1 MQNTPVSQLG
11 ELLQVRFQR
20 RRVEPDGGIP
30 GGLLQELGQVLNHFS
45 GILVEQQVVFHDQK
59 AVVVLLQNG
68 LVLEEGLARRTSR
81 NVLQSSRLELRP
93 QMKRIL

>member
-45 GILVEQQVVFHDQK
+45 GILVEQRVVFHEK

-81 NVLQSSRLELRP
+81 NVLRSSRLELRP